1 MTAAGNSI
9 SVPAEASLPAAVGAS
24 VGAVKTAVGVCV
36 TSLVLEED
44 EASAVEFWGE
54 GGSLG
59 SELEVWALSTSVVM
73 SGAVGV
79 TSRVGIC
86 SENSQQCFNTAFQ
99 KHFKS
104 EIVLI

>member
-1 MTAAGNSI
+1 MRRVTAAGNSI

-59 SELEVWALSTSVVM
+59 SELEVWALSTSVVV
-73 SGAVGV
+73 SAAVGV

-86 SENSQQCFNTAFQ
+86 RKTASRAQ
-99 KHFKS
+99 TQHFRS